1 MGAASDSAEVVCKE
15 SLSSEQAHEKCPEKG
30 EELLMQIKKYGNSL
44 SYTGVSVSVMTGDQ
58 PLIHDRF
65 LVIDDAV
72 WFTGNSLNH
81 LGERASMIL
90 RLPNPTEVLRL
101 IDVVFNDEDR
111 VKSLEKWVA
120 DRKKAVAEQR
130 KKNEEHRV

>member
-1 MGAASDSAEVVCKE
+1 M
-15 SLSSEQAHEKCPEKG
+15 
-30 EELLMQIKKYGNSL
+30 
-44 SYTGVSVSVMTGDQ
+44 
-58 PLIHDRF
+58 
-65 LVIDDAV
+65 
-72 WFTGNSLNH
+72 
-81 LGERASMIL
+81 GERASMIL